1 MRAVVFAGQG
11 AQAVGMGRDLAESN
25 PDIRALYERAK
36 AELGYDLARLC
47 WEGPEDELVK
57 SDRCQPAIFVTSA
70 ACWEA
75 LRRARPGLSVQAA
88 AGLSLGE
95 WTALW
100 LAGAVSFEEALRIL
114 AARGRFIQEA
124 GDEQPGAM
132 LSVIGLD
139 PGALE
144 AVAAKAGVEIANYN
158 SPEQTVLS
166 GRAEGIQAAERL
178 AREAGAKRVVP
189 LAVAGAFH
197 SSLMASAARR
207 LDEFLRS
214 VSFRPPSL
222 PVLSNVTGRLHGGPE
237 EIRRAM
243 VKQVTSPVRWLQGV
257 QHLRQQGLAAA
268 IECGPGRVLSGLIKR
283 TAPDVVLAN
292 VQDAASLAKTAAA
305 LSD

>member
-124 GDEQPGAM
+124 CDEQPGAM